1 MVLTGYV
8 LSCDVPTWK
17 RVWVKGQGVGNLI
30 KDASVKIQMPRGGG
44 LVLRD
49 TKMREAQFTNT
60 CPAIITCRIEKEK

>member
-1 MVLTGYV
+1 
-8 LSCDVPTWK
+8 
-17 RVWVKGQGVGNLI
+17 LI